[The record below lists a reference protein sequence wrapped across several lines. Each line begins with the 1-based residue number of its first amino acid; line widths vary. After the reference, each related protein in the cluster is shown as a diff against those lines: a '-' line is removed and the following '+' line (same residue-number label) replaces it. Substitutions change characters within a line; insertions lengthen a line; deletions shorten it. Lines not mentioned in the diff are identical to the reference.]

1 MPLPYVRMRPLVKR
15 ICVRSRGLLAGL
27 VALEGNWSGG
37 ILTTEGSI
45 RRRRLPGYEGRL
57 ELTWT
62 NKTKRLLAAEDGSYE
77 WVDPSDYRVAEVRLL
92 EDVGVIGDVGRERA
106 ADNLLI
112 RGDALNALRSLARL
126 PEFARH
132 YLGQVK
138 LAYLDPPFNTQQS
151 FLHYDDNL
159 EHSVWLTMMRDRLMQ
174 IHDLLSPDGSVWV
187 HLDDS
192 EIGYCRVMMDEVF
205 GAQSFVATVLWEGR
219 YSRSSDAAFS
229 TSHNFLLVY
238 ARDPQTWRRIRNRL
252 PRADEQAKQYRN
264 PDDDPLGPWRIIPL
278 DAPQIRANLQY
289 PITTPSGDTR
299 LPPPGRHWSMTED
312 RWNDVVASGRA
323 YFGKGGGGSPGIKRY
338 LSEVD
343 DIVPNT
349 WWSHEECG
357 HTDEAK
363 KELMA
368 LFPGVEPFSTPKP
381 ERLMH
386 RIIHIASNPDDIVLD
401 PFVGSGTTAAV
412 AHKMGRRW
420 IGIERE
426 VATIDTFAI
435 PRLTKVVQGKDPGG
449 VTEVTGWR
457 VGGGYRV
464 MSVAPSMFE
473 TDDGLI
479 FLADSMT
486 NGRLAEATAAQ
497 LGFAFEPSAPFAG
510 RKGRTR
516 LAVIDGVVNDDVV
529 RILVSALNMGERV
542 VICGTGI
549 DPDARTVLR
558 ELRAGSSLRKIP
570 AALLAE
576 YRTGQQLQL
585 ELAETIAM
593 VTDGD
598 GSTTAEPTGTVEV
611 ATPDG

>member
-1 MPLPYVRMRPLVKR
+1 
-15 ICVRSRGLLAGL
+15 
-27 VALEGNWSGG
+27 
-37 ILTTEGSI
+37 
-45 RRRRLPGYEGRL
+45 
-57 ELTWT
+57 
-62 NKTKRLLAAEDGSYE
+62 
-77 WVDPSDYRVAEVRLL
+77 
-92 EDVGVIGDVGRERA
+92 
-106 ADNLLI
+106 
-112 RGDALNALRSLARL
+112 
-126 PEFARH
+126 
-132 YLGQVK
+132 
-138 LAYLDPPFNTQQS
+138 
-151 FLHYDDNL
+151 
-159 EHSVWLTMMRDRLMQ
+159 
-174 IHDLLSPDGSVWV
+174 
-187 HLDDS
+187 
-192 EIGYCRVMMDEVF
+192 
-205 GAQSFVATVLWEGR
+205 
-219 YSRSSDAAFS
+219 
-229 TSHNFLLVY
+229 
-238 ARDPQTWRRIRNRL
+238 
-252 PRADEQAKQYRN
+252 
-264 PDDDPLGPWRIIPL
+264 
-278 DAPQIRANLQY
+278 
-289 PITTPSGDTR
+289 
-299 LPPPGRHWSMTED
+299 MTED
-312 RWNDVVASGRA
+312 KWNEVVASGRA

-593 VTDGD
+593 LTYGD
-598 GSTTAEPTGTVEV
+598 NSTTAEPTGTVEV